1 VRLGLI
7 SDVHANLPALDAA
20 LAALD
25 RAGVDALVCAG
36 DLVGYGPHPNACV
49 DRIAERGVPTV
60 AGNHDLMALGELS
73 TDRCVGTARASQ
85 HWTREVL
92 SAEARAYLAALPR
105 RLELP
110 DAVVAH
116 GSLDDPEEYVVTP
129 AQATAQLDALARRHP
144 SHRVLVLG
152 HTHRQRLD
160 RAGPLRLVNPGAT
173 GQSRQWERA
182 PRARCAVVTDTGVEW
197 LAVRYDVAPVL
208 ADLQAIGVSRR
219 AVHAPPGPRRLYWS
233 MRARFRSIVRTAHR
247 TDGCE

>member
-1 VRLGLI
+1 MRLGLI

-25 RAGVDALVCAG
+25 RAGVDTLMCAG

-49 DRIAERGVPTV
+49 ARIAERGVPTV

-73 TDRCVGTARASQ
+73 TDRCVGTARESQ
-85 HWTREVL
+85 RWTRGVL
-92 SAEARAYLAALPR
+92 SAEARAYLAALPA

-129 AQATAQLDALARRHP
+129 AQVTAQLAALARRHP
-144 SHRVLVLG
+144 LHRVLVLG

-160 RAGPLRLVNPGAT
+160 TSPEGRRLVNPGAT
-173 GQSRQWERA
+173 GQSRQWERG

-197 LAVRYDVAPVL
+197 LAVRYDARPVL
-208 ADLQAIGVSRR
+208 ADLQAIGISRR
-219 AVHAPPGPRRLYWS
+219 AVHAPPGPRRLYWAA
-233 MRARFRSIVRTAHR
+233 RARFRSIVRTAHR
-247 TDGCE
+247 TDG